1 MLYFIA
7 VWPILLLVA
16 TVVGLGVLSRLGRL
30 MGSFADPF
38 DRWIAAPWL
47 GLLIWAVALL
57 GVSVAVPLSPLV
69 GLLVALALVLLAQ
82 SSGADRQA
90 LGALLG
96 GLSLRHYGIGA
107 LLTVSVAALNSGPVT
122 WADTGYY
129 HYSVIQWLAQYGSVP
144 GLALLFSN
152 LGFTSAWF
160 ALAAPFSP
168 IGIAPQVSAVANG
181 AVTLLVLG
189 QLGLCVARCWG
200 RADSSVRLSDR
211 FLLLFYGLLLPFIL
225 RLSPL
230 AEIRVSPSPDY
241 PVAMLVGLV
250 AWAMLVVAQRPAPAR
265 ADGLLPLVLAAGAVS
280 LKLTA
285 LPLLGVA
292 SGFWLFCEWS
302 SQRFSQPVGRD
313 YGHSPQ
319 LHAGDDLDR
328 QLNQSINQPIDRLI
342 NQSLNQ
348 SIGKPFNPLINQP
361 FNQLSAG
368 RSALIGLVF
377 LGVMLSPLLIASL
390 VTSGCPLYPSA
401 VLCLDLPWS
410 PTPQSVATTA
420 ANTHGWT
427 TWYGAAPAGTNPWV
441 WTVSQWLRTSRKQQI
456 TAGLL
461 LAAILAAGY
470 VVISQIWR
478 SVRPARQ
485 LQEARSA
492 VDRRLHPSA
501 TGQLWV
507 AFLGLSGIVFLMLT
521 SPFFRFS
528 LPYIVLLLALLL
540 AVVLPIGRPPNL
552 AWHRRSKANRR
563 VAGAVLAVVVLLFTM
578 AQLKSRSATLLLP
591 PPLPESVIVTKR
603 VNDILYSAP
612 ASGDVPIVPTAGP
625 SPHKDLCWAAR
636 LPCAFEVPDNV
647 QLRDAQRGIAG
658 GFVRR

>member
-1 MLYFIA
+1 MLYFIV

-16 TVVGLGVLSRLGRL
+16 TIVGLGVLSRLGRL
-30 MGSFADPF
+30 MGSFGDPF
-38 DRWIAAPWL
+38 DRLIVAPWL
-47 GLLIWAVALL
+47 GLLVLAVALL
-57 GVSVAVPLSPLV
+57 AVSVALPLSPLI

-90 LGALLG
+90 LGVLLG
-96 GLSLRHYGIGA
+96 GLSARHYWVGA
-107 LLTVSVAALNSGPVT
+107 LLTVSVAAFNSGPVT
-122 WADTGYY
+122 WTDTGYY

-144 GLALLFSN
+144 GVALLFSN

-189 QLGLCVARCWG
+189 QLGWCVTRCWG
-200 RADSSVRLSDR
+200 RGSVRLSDR
-211 FLLLFYGLLLPFIL
+211 FLLLFYGLLLPFML

-241 PVAMLVGLV
+241 PVAMLVGVV
-250 AWAMLVVAQRPAPAR
+250 AWSMLVVAQRPAPAR
-265 ADGLLPLVLAAGAVS
+265 GGLMPLVLAAGAVS

-302 SQRFSQPVGRD
+302 RQRFEQSVGCD
-313 YGHSPQ
+313 SGQSPQ
-319 LHAGDDLDR
+319 LNSGDALDR
-328 QLNQSINQPIDRLI
+328 RLNPSFNQAIDQPLNQPFAQSFNQ
-342 NQSLNQ
+342 
-348 SIGKPFNPLINQP
+348 LINQP
-361 FNQLSAG
+361 FNRLSAG
-368 RSALIGLVF
+368 RSVLIGLIF

-470 VVISQIWR
+470 VVMVQIWR
-478 SVRPARQ
+478 SVRPAPQISDRA
-485 LQEARSA
+485 ARSA
-492 VDRRLHPSA
+492 VDRHRDPGAS
-501 TGQLWV
+501 GKLWV
-507 AFLGLSGIVFLMLT
+507 AFLGVSGIVFLMLT

-528 LPYIVLLLALLL
+528 LPYIALLLALLL
-540 AVVLPIGRPPNL
+540 AVVLPIGRARSAPDL
-552 AWHRRSKANRR
+552 AWYRRWSKAHRRMS
-563 VAGAVLAVVVLLFTM
+563 GAVLAAVVLLVTV
-578 AQLKSRSATLLLP
+578 AQLKSRPATLLLP
-591 PPLPESVIVTKR
+591 PPLPASIIVTKR
-603 VNDILYSAP
+603 ANDILYSAP
-612 ASGDVPIVPTAGP
+612 ASGDVPILPNTPP
-625 SPHKDLCWAAR
+625 SVHKDLCWAAR

>member
-1 MLYFIA
+1 
-7 VWPILLLVA
+7 
-16 TVVGLGVLSRLGRL
+16 LG
-30 MGSFADPF
+30 
-38 DRWIAAPWL
+38 WC
-47 GLLIWAVALL
+47 
-57 GVSVAVPLSPLV
+57 
-69 GLLVALALVLLAQ
+69 
-82 SSGADRQA
+82 
-90 LGALLG
+90 
-96 GLSLRHYGIGA
+96 
-107 LLTVSVAALNSGPVT
+107 VT
-122 WADTGYY
+122 
-129 HYSVIQWLAQYGSVP
+129 
-144 GLALLFSN
+144 
-152 LGFTSAWF
+152 
-160 ALAAPFSP
+160 
-168 IGIAPQVSAVANG
+168 
-181 AVTLLVLG
+181 
-189 QLGLCVARCWG
+189 RCWG
-200 RADSSVRLSDR
+200 RGSVRLSDR
-211 FLLLFYGLLLPFIL
+211 FLLLFYGLLLPFML

-241 PVAMLVGLV
+241 PVAMLVGVV
-250 AWAMLVVAQRPAPAR
+250 AWSMLVVAQRPAPAR
-265 ADGLLPLVLAAGAVS
+265 GGLMPLVLAAGAVS

-302 SQRFSQPVGRD
+302 RQRFEQSVGCD
-313 YGHSPQ
+313 SGQSPQ
-319 LHAGDDLDR
+319 LNSGDALDR
-328 QLNQSINQPIDRLI
+328 RLNPSFNQAIDQPLNQPFAQSFNQ
-342 NQSLNQ
+342 
-348 SIGKPFNPLINQP
+348 LINQP
-361 FNQLSAG
+361 FNRLSAG
-368 RSALIGLVF
+368 RSVLIGLIF

-492 VDRRLHPSA
+492 VDRRLHSSA